1 MKAISRVK
9 TRALLGDLLAARHD
23 LLQLAQM
30 HGVEPEDL
38 ATWVAQPGV
47 RKTLSGL
54 CALSDFQTQLL
65 LSQYRRFAATRLLRL
80 ATGEDAEVTESARK
94 ACVDLLRTELRRVA
108 ESGRDALEE
117 EEAPS
122 MDVNALRQELYG
134 ETAAAE

>member
-1 MKAISRVK
+1 MKSITTVK
-9 TRALLGDLLAARHD
+9 TKALLSDLIAARHD

-38 ATWVAQPGV
+38 ATWVTRPKV
-47 RKTLSGL
+47 RQTLSGL

-80 ATGEDAEVTESARK
+80 ATGEDQDVTESARK

-108 ESGRDALEE
+108 EKGGDEPTDDETSPMDAK
-117 EEAPS
+117 
-122 MDVNALRQELYG
+122 VLRKELYG
-134 ETAAAE
+134 EEPAKE